1 MATAK
6 ERKATERRRR
16 KDGGLKRREWWLT
29 DAQAEKV
36 KRFIERLVK
45 RGTRS

>member
-16 KDGGLKRREWWLT
+16 KDDGLKRREWWLT
-29 DAQAEKV
+29 DEQAEKV

-45 RGTRS
+45 RGAK

>member
-1 MATAK
+1 MSTAK

-16 KDGGLKRREWWLT
+16 KAKGLRRREWWLT
-29 DAQAEKV
+29 DAQAEAV

-45 RGTRS
+45 GRKA